1 MATEALLLVD
11 RNAGEPPLVQE
22 LPEQDVPRLG
32 PSGLVEPARE
42 DPQGILVDQ
51 AEPLVQHH
59 EDPVDVDVPEGEG
72 DLEEIADVRSEE
84 DLAENAGALLVG
96 AIAERRHR
104 GVLPDEG
111 DAPAFQI
118 ARRLDGSQDGHYEA
132 PEGAR
137 HHVLIAPAP
146 LEPGPHENG
155 PPREDR

>member
-1 MATEALLLVD
+1 MATQTFLLVD
-11 RNAGEPPLVQE
+11 RNAGEAALVQE
-22 LPEQDVPRLG
+22 LPEQDVARLG
-32 PSGLVEPARE
+32 PSGLVEPAWE

-51 AEPLVQHH
+51 AELLVEHH

-72 DLEEIADVRSEE
+72 DLEEVPDVLSEKE
-84 DLAENAGALLVG
+84 LAESAGALLVG

-111 DAPAFQI
+111 DAPPFQI
-118 ARRLDGSQDGHYEA
+118 ARRLDGSQDRHPEA

-155 PPREDR
+155 TPR